1 MQYTREYIA
10 GKYGIDFIPTGGI
23 GFNRFVENGDLTIPI
38 VKKDPDVFRRM
49 CNIMKG
55 QAGTK
60 RIVFL
65 QAVNEYKYDSFL
77 DPTVERGDLM
87 LSIVK
92 EQFKK

>member
-1 MQYTREYIA
+1 
-10 GKYGIDFIPTGGI
+10 
-23 GFNRFVENGDLTIPI
+23 
-38 VKKDPDVFRRM
+38 
-49 CNIMKG
+49 MKG